1 MKKPSKSLV
10 FVVII
15 GLMIC
20 CLVALLQIGDDD
32 EKSDSEKLAS
42 ISEEQAT
49 EKLTD
54 QFAERQ
60 IPTITKTALSTKT
73 PTLEYKAISKVNSN
87 VRSGPG
93 LDFTIKK
100 VLKVGEEFKIYGRTE
115 DSSWLLIDPLEQLWI
130 NNSVIT
136 VDISL
141 ESFSIA
147 PTITP
152 TLSPTVTNTIT
163 PKPTATLVPAVSIL
177 EIYNNLKQ
185 MTELQFKEYKNT
197 LVGKPVREKV
207 KISNVQDDGK
217 VTLSGKWSPF
227 IINIADFGVVVLGV
241 PHDIAIQLNGGDEV
255 YLEATIDRIVGDHNY
270 FINRENVLVL
280 KYKLIEF
287 P

>member
-1 MKKPSKSLV
+1 MKKSNKALI

-15 GLMIC
+15 VLSIC
-20 CLVALLQIGDDD
+20 CLVALTQMGDD
-32 EKSDSEKLAS
+32 ENSKSREVKRISKEQQSELATADATKSQSPMTTNTKS
-42 ISEEQAT
+42 I
-49 EKLTD
+49 
-54 QFAERQ
+54 
-60 IPTITKTALSTKT
+60 TKT
-73 PTLEYKAISKVNSN
+73 PTLVYQAISKVNSN

-93 LDFTIKK
+93 LDFPVLK
-100 VLKVGEEFKIYGRTE
+100 VLKAGEEFNIYGRTE
-115 DSSWLLIDPLEQLWI
+115 DSAWLLIDPKEQLWI

-136 VDISL
+136 VDIPL
-141 ESFSIA
+141 DSFSIA

-152 TLSPTVTNTIT
+152 TLSPTPTNTLT

-177 EIYNNLKQ
+177 EIYNNLEQ

-207 KISNVQDDGK
+207 KVASVQDDGK

-255 YLEATIDRIVGDHNY
+255 YLEAKIDRIVGDYNY

-280 KYKLIEF
+280 SIC
-287 P
+287 